1 MHEPTMSKRRL
12 VLKMLGGAPMLPL
25 GAVGAATLL
34 AGCRAGADGARAA
47 ARGAGPRGD
56 FAAAAFTSMA
66 APSLDAPEK
75 WPSPPSSRP
84 WRSASATAAG
94 RRSS

>member
-47 ARGAGPRGD
+47 
-56 FAAAAFTSMA
+56 
-66 APSLDAPEK
+66 
-75 WPSPPSSRP
+75 
-84 WRSASATAAG
+84 
-94 RRSS
+94 

>member
-34 AGCRAGADGARAA
+34 AGCRAGADDAVLPGQQPLRHEGFQGRDRAA
-47 ARGAGPRGD
+47 QQSGAERADQRPR
-56 FAAAAFTSMA
+56 
-66 APSLDAPEK
+66 P
-75 WPSPPSSRP
+75 
-84 WRSASATAAG
+84 
-94 RRSS
+94 RR